1 MPERIKFRCPKC
13 QADFGVD
20 AKFAGRPC
28 RCKHCGQQFRVPKV
42 ATAPKPQPV
51 ATGVGAAQEI
61 AARAAQREQNPG
73 EVPRPMSW
81 IDAVTSQIALKPVTE
96 DKLKPISGRA
106 AMYMDD
112 EDDSPGPYELA
123 SYPSLP
129 LNRPPRKGVGKRVKQ
144 TYSNELRILQK
155 ILRKINER
163 ALELTVPFFILM
175 PLGFIIKN
183 HWLSIFGLTM
193 VLLLNVGRFG
203 VGLANVIVIP
213 FRDSPMT
220 GMTFWIPPWTFVK
233 NNWHK
238 FRKPVQ
244 RIISPICFLV
254 GTFLLYSLVPWFQY
268 PDGKND
274 VKMVRDPMGNLIPA
288 PEDQQPPPPTIKERL
303 TEGAQNLKKDIRG
316 QVDDAKE
323 QLPGAKKK
331 LEQVTRDAVETTQE
345 VKDQVQGAVED
356 FQQKRGTEEDSSE

>member
-1 MPERIKFRCPKC
+1 
-13 QADFGVD
+13 
-20 AKFAGRPC
+20 
-28 RCKHCGQQFRVPKV
+28 
-42 ATAPKPQPV
+42 
-51 ATGVGAAQEI
+51 
-61 AARAAQREQNPG
+61 
-73 EVPRPMSW
+73 
-81 IDAVTSQIALKPVTE
+81 
-96 DKLKPISGRA
+96 
-106 AMYMDD
+106 
-112 EDDSPGPYELA
+112 
-123 SYPSLP
+123 
-129 LNRPPRKGVGKRVKQ
+129 
-144 TYSNELRILQK
+144 
-155 ILRKINER
+155 
-163 ALELTVPFFILM
+163 
-175 PLGFIIKN
+175 
-183 HWLSIFGLTM
+183 
-193 VLLLNVGRFG
+193 
-203 VGLANVIVIP
+203 